1 AFGCAFWLSDA
12 VERDGIRTAITGA
25 LALAAHGVPRM
36 TKDVDLAVYV
46 GPGEQERFLDAL
58 ERAGCLFDRSLASRE
73 IERIGWFPVRCGRIQ
88 VDLFVAQHPFH
99 PEAMGRRRRVAI
111 PGGGERWFHSAE
123 DLAVNKLALYRPR
136 DIGDLELLFAARAS
150 DLDVP
155 YIRRWIEAITST
167 GDPRRA
173 ALEDL
178 V

>member
-73 IERIGWFPVRCGRIQ
+73 IERIGWFHVRCGRIQ
-88 VDLFVAQHPFH
+88 VGLFVAQHPVH
-99 PEAMGRRRRVAI
+99 LEAIALRVSGAI
-111 PGGGERWFHSAE
+111 PRDGE
-123 DLAVNKLALYRPR
+123 
-136 DIGDLELLFAARAS
+136 LF
-150 DLDVP
+150 V
-155 YIRRWIEAITST
+155 
-167 GDPRRA
+167 
-173 ALEDL
+173 
-178 V
+178 